1 MSRII
6 AVAYKLFA
14 QASSKPP
21 STSVIPSNVLT
32 TIAGDPITTIGG
44 DYITVI

>member
-1 MSRII
+1 MSRLI
-6 AVAYKLFA
+6 AVWKNLVGNSCGGTVP
-14 QASSKPP
+14 ASL
-21 STSVIPSNVLT
+21 IPANALT